1 MRVREHEQPGA
12 VAGGPAEEV
21 YGVGE
26 CGERLARRVP
36 RNLRA
41 GVRRGDD
48 LREVSLAASSVV
60 GRRPRGSPSFR
71 AVARWRPRR
80 GRRWRRPLACGVVLR
95 RAGWCRVGAG
105 IVLGMFVKVCGLRT
119 AGDVRASVDAGADA
133 VGFVFA
139 ESVRRVS
146 VAEAKRLAEDIP
158 DGVLTVGVFKGISAE
173 DAAEMTLAAGMG
185 AVQLHGD
192 YPEEAFAVFADLPVR
207 VIRANVLTA
216 ETDVRVGAFGE
227 DLLLLDSKVAGSGEQ
242 WDLGLLDNARPEGRW
257 ILAGGLRPETVA
269 SAIAAARPWG
279 VDVSSGVESSRGVKD
294 PDLIRA
300 FVAAA
305 QSARV

>member
-1 MRVREHEQPGA
+1 
-12 VAGGPAEEV
+12 
-21 YGVGE
+21 
-26 CGERLARRVP
+26 
-36 RNLRA
+36 
-41 GVRRGDD
+41 
-48 LREVSLAASSVV
+48 
-60 GRRPRGSPSFR
+60 
-71 AVARWRPRR
+71 
-80 GRRWRRPLACGVVLR
+80 
-95 RAGWCRVGAG
+95 
-105 IVLGMFVKVCGLRT
+105 MFVKVCGLRT